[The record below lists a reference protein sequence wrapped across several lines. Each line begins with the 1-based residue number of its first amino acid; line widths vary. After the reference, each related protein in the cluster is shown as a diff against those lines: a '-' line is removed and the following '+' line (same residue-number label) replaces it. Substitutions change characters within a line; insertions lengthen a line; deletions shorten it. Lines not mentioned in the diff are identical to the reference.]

1 MRAVRRTDR
10 GVELVEV
17 PSPAT
22 GVRVRVTSAG
32 ICGSD
37 LHLAATGPLP
47 QTLGHEF
54 GGLLDDGTAVA
65 VRPYVACGSCG
76 PCTSGRPHLCT
87 TGLTRF
93 HGVSIDGGMADE
105 VGVDPACLVPL
116 PAGVDPADAG
126 VAEPMAVAVHGIGR
140 LGIGPGRRVLVVG
153 AGPIGLCAIAAA
165 LAAGADVDVSAR
177 RETRQAAAASLGA
190 RPAPDGAS
198 YDVVVDAAGTAD
210 ASEDVVERVN
220 PGGTV
225 GQLGTWWD
233 PVALS
238 GAWQLKEVTLVQ
250 GFLYSDD
257 EFAAAAGLIRSVP
270 ALRAALVTHRFGLA
284 DAAEAFRVA
293 GDRSTGAIKVLL
305 EP

>member
-1 MRAVRRTDR
+1 MRAVRRTER
-10 GVELVEV
+10 GIELVEV
-17 PSPAT
+17 APPAG

-93 HGVSIDGGMADE
+93 YGVSIDGGMADE
-105 VGVDPACLVPL
+105 VGVDPACVVPL

-126 VAEPMAVAVHGIGR
+126 LAEPIAVAVHGIGR
-140 LGIGPGRRVLVVG
+140 LGVRPGQRVLVVG

-165 LAAGADVDVSAR
+165 LDAGADVDVSAR
-177 RETRQAAAASLGA
+177 REARQAAAASLGA

-198 YDVVVDAAGTAD
+198 YDLVVDAAGTAD
-210 ASEDVVERVN
+210 AAADVVERVN

-225 GQLGTWWD
+225 GQLGTWWE

-250 GFLYSDD
+250 GFLYGDG

-270 ALRAALVTHRFGLA
+270 ALRDALVTHRFGLG

-293 GDRSTGAIKVLL
+293 GDRSTGAIKVVL

>member
-17 PSPAT
+17 PPPAT

-93 HGVSIDGGMADE
+93 YGVSIDGGMADE

-116 PAGVDPADAG
+116 PTGVDPADAG
-126 VAEPMAVAVHGIGR
+126 LAEPMAVAVHGIGR
-140 LGIGPGRRVLVVG
+140 LGVGPGQRVLVVG

-165 LAAGADVDVSAR
+165 LDAGADVDVSAR
-177 RETRQAAAASLGA
+177 REARQAAAASLGA

-198 YDVVVDAAGTAD
+198 YDLVVDAAGTAD
-210 ASEDVVERVN
+210 AAADVVERVN

-225 GQLGTWWD
+225 GQLGTWWE

-250 GFLYSDD
+250 GFLYGDG

-270 ALRAALVTHRFGLA
+270 ALRDALVTHRFGLG

-293 GDRSTGAIKVLL
+293 GDRSTGAIKVVL